1 MKRLRIICLAA
12 ILVLVAN
19 GIARERPPFTYWGVH
34 LLQNISSDGGI
45 RYEFDA
51 YASSSGTVT
60 TPPGEILPLGE
71 YEEPSLAALLARFP
85 DGIYTFDDG
94 DGGIYEAELSG
105 PFPGEFPNIT
115 FYAFNLA
122 GDLVINW
129 DPWLLGK
136 SNPVI
141 CVMMDDSDYYVE
153 LDSGAT
159 GHVISASEIPSSNPL
174 SGTVQFKNRVIEPID
189 HGDKIK
195 GSSFIMFSGSGP
207 PVSGLI
213 WMPEVPGEGYA
224 IGYSLDE
231 MDWLYFFSYETTWS
245 YNIATGEWVP
255 YRPVGWIYIDWP
267 FYYILDSGYLML
279 AIPPASG
286 LWVYHFSTS
295 EWTVL
300 PRIIP

>member
-1 MKRLRIICLAA
+1 M
-12 ILVLVAN
+12 
-19 GIARERPPFTYWGVH
+19 
-34 LLQNISSDGGI
+34 SSDGGI

-94 DGGIYEAELSG
+94 EGGIYEAELSG

-129 DPWLLGK
+129 DPWVLGK

-141 CVMMDDSDYYVE
+141 CIMLDDSDYYVE

-174 SGTVQFKNRVIEPID
+174 SGTVQFKNGAHT

-195 GSSFIMFSGSGP
+195 GSAFTIFSEWGP

-213 WMPEVPGEGYA
+213 WMGGEGTG

-231 MDWLYFFSYETTWS
+231 GNLLYFYSS
-245 YNIATGEWVP
+245 VPVLDYNITLGQWDVGPE
-255 YRPVGWIYIDWP
+255 GWIYVQWP
-267 FYYILDSGYLML
+267 FYYILDSGYLMFAL
-279 AIPPASG
+279 PPASG
-286 LWVYHFSTS
+286 LWVYHISTS